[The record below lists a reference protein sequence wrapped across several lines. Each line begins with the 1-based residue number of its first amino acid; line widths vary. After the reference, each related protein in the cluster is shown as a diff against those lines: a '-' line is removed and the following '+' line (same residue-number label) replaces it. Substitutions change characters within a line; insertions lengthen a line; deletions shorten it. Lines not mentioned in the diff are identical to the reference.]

1 MRSSS
6 SELSSPA
13 LVSRWYAPPVEVNVG
28 LLAHNVGV
36 AATHTLD
43 LGEGVLDLALAVD
56 VSVEKTG

>member
-1 MRSSS
+1 MCSYIP
-6 SELSSPA
+6 LA
-13 LVSRWYAPPVEVNVG
+13 EVNVG